1 MPSTKKRVFC
11 KGVQAFAGDSFKK
24 GLRLYGMLF
33 GWLPFFHVVESG
45 IRLLQQAF
53 GKEETS
59 FRGGGRGGDD
69 LVAGDVV
76 DGGTRGVGIHDAAGE
91 GAVDETRAVR
101 VHDVAAVG
109 IVGGA
114 DAQLCQQ
121 GGAKVALVHQV
132 AHAAGSPYGTA
143 KPEQGTVEK
152 FRVFV

>member
-1 MPSTKKRVFC
+1 MFSPGLQAMVLC
-11 KGVQAFAGDSFKK
+11 KP
-24 GLRLYGMLF
+24 GLLVWGHILCVACCSENASA
-33 GWLPFFHVVESG
+33 FFHVVESG